1 MGRYQLFLVPFS
13 MLEARNT
20 GSRQFYLFIFFFKE
34 DNMNDLEPE
43 RCLPLGHKLVESRG
57 GGLLIWVSYL
67 TY

>member
-1 MGRYQLFLVPFS
+1 MG
-13 MLEARNT
+13 AGN
-20 GSRQFYLFIFFFKE
+20 FIFFYFFLKE